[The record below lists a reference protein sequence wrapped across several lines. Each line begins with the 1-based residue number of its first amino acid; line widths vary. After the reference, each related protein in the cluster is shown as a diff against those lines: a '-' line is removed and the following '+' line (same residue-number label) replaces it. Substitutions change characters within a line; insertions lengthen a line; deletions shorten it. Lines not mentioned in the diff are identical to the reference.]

1 MSLVA
6 INIIV
11 MTIHFTGRFESKALL
26 LGMYKAKANR
36 LIASATTQM
45 GSVARDAYQNEQ
57 TEKFK
62 ANYEE
67 FVDLASPFIDT
78 VRMVCVFGEPTC

>member
-6 INIIV
+6 TNIVV
-11 MTIHFTGRFESKALL
+11 MTIHFIGKFESKAELL
-26 LGMYKAKANR
+26 RMHKAKANR
-36 LIASATTQM
+36 LIAFATTQM

-62 ANYEE
+62 ADFEE
-67 FVDLASPFIDT
+67 FVDLVSPFIDA
-78 VRMVCVFGEPTC
+78 VRVGAHIVCIIR